1 MERMKLIGAVLLL
14 CLMVTAC
21 GKEEQAESV
30 EREFAVSGTASI
42 ASASGLTLEE
52 YVSAK
57 NAGLSAYYDVMQGYG
72 MDFALE
78 ARDKSLVYHYQ
89 YTVELEN
96 ADMAQSRLEIYMNGS
111 QGEVEYIEGYGYVS
125 YGHMVGIRQQLEG
138 MLGQLKKVVPE
149 AESVIVEYLDC
160 HGDMIYSTE
169 IVPSES

>member
-21 GKEEQAESV
+21 GKEEQAEGV

-52 YVSAK
+52 YVAVK

-111 QGEVEYIEGYGYVS
+111 AGEAEYIEGYGYVS
-125 YGHMVGIRQQLEG
+125 YGHMEGIRQQLEG
-138 MLGQLKKVVPE
+138 MLEQLKKVVPE

-160 HGDMIYSTE
+160 NGDTIYSTE
-169 IVPSES
+169 IVLSEF